1 MAVAQASG
9 RAWDPI
15 DADQYWLASSHL
27 DHLYAYNW
35 TSATDYASPPTI
47 AQLWAPFHV
56 LPFEVVLVAW
66 ITFLFGCLWYA
77 ARAWALPIVVLGLI
91 GIGTGIPDISAPLA
105 IILLGNVSM
114 LMTAG
119 VVATVRHPAAVA
131 IPALTKIGPGTAL
144 GWHVF
149 RREWRA
155 AAVGVVSCL
164 VVFGI
169 SFVLSPSAWIDW
181 VGWIARNYGSSPI
194 PLLPIPFLIRFPVG
208 VAIVA
213 IAARTDRRWLVPI
226 GAGLCIPADY
236 GAGFLTVWVGSLGLL
251 GQRHDADA
259 SAIAA

>member
-1 MAVAQASG
+1 LPVLVVGAVMAVAQASG

-77 ARAWALPIVVLGLI
+77 ARAWALPIVVLGLV
-91 GIGTGIPDISAPLA
+91 GIGTGISDISAPLA

-155 AAVGVVSCL
+155 AAIGVASCL

-251 GQRHDADA
+251 GQ
-259 SAIAA
+259 